1 MARPKRTKGSTPA
14 RPATRVPIA
23 EGTVEARTRPASFD
37 IGGLAR
43 PSFSSDLVPVFML
56 IETDLF
62 RHLNDKAVARRTGYD
77 MLLRTILRDH
87 LGEYGDE
94 APQRGKR
101 TQSARQKRG

>member
-14 RPATRVPIA
+14 RPARRVP
-23 EGTVEARTRPASFD
+23 EGAVEARTLPASFD
-37 IGGLAR
+37 IGGLAH
-43 PSFSSDLVPVFML
+43 PSFSRDLVPVFML
-56 IETDLF
+56 METDLF

-87 LGEYGDE
+87 LGEYRHE